1 MSSEA
6 LLPPIDDAAA
16 GSPVAP
22 ADTTPDLPSSSVEAA
37 RRTGFLSS
45 FWVLSLAVVLIDQ
58 VTKALVTAALPVYSS
73 QPLIP
78 GLVDLVHVQNAGVAF
93 GIFNDVEH
101 PLRSLFTIAL
111 ALLALVGIGYYARQ
125 LRPEERVARI
135 GLSLILGGAV
145 GNLIDRV
152 RQGFV
157 TDFVDVYWHD
167 WHFWAFNAA
176 DAAITIGA
184 VLIVVEL
191 FVSNRHVSGSH

>member
-1 MSSEA
+1 
-6 LLPPIDDAAA
+6 
-16 GSPVAP
+16 
-22 ADTTPDLPSSSVEAA
+22 
-37 RRTGFLSS
+37 
-45 FWVLSLAVVLIDQ
+45 
-58 VTKALVTAALPVYSS
+58 
-73 QPLIP
+73 
-78 GLVDLVHVQNAGVAF
+78 VDLVHVQNAGVAF
-93 GIFNDVEH
+93 GLFNDVEH

-111 ALLALVGIGYYARQ
+111 ALIALVGIGYYARQ

-135 GLSLILGGAV
+135 GLSLILGGAI

-184 VLIVVEL
+184 TLIVVEL
-191 FVSNRHVSGSH
+191 FVSNRHVSGPH

>member
-1 MSSEA
+1 MSSEG

-16 GSPVAP
+16 GSPVGAS
-22 ADTTPDLPSSSVEAA
+22 DTAPDLRPSALEATQ
-37 RRTGFLSS
+37 RTSFLSS
-45 FWVLSLAVVLIDQ
+45 FWVLSLAVIVIDQ
-58 VTKALVTAALPVYSS
+58 ITKALVTAALPIYSS
-73 QPLIP
+73 QPLVP
-78 GLVDLVHVQNAGVAF
+78 GLIDLVHVQNAGVAF
-93 GIFNDVEH
+93 GLFNDVEH

-111 ALLALVGIGYYARQ
+111 ALIALVGIGYYARQ
-125 LRPEERVARI
+125 LRPEERIARI
-135 GLSLILGGAV
+135 GLSLILGGAI

-184 VLIVVEL
+184 TLIVLEL
-191 FVSNRHVSGSH
+191 LVSSRHASGSH